1 MQISANTAQL
11 ATAVQDVN
19 KRLDDMAGAGKKAAK
34 DLSVLKNIEIAKVF
48 VEGIKLVA
56 DGLVSA
62 ANAATT
68 LFNDSR
74 EAIDAIGKLS
84 TQTGVSV
91 ESIQKLQGVARL
103 AGVESET
110 LAKALGKLGVQADK
124 LKDKDDNVFERLG
137 LDAQELASSDVE
149 TILFKVADA
158 FANISGDTEKL
169 GIASELFGERI
180 GRSLVPLLNQGG
192 AALEQALDRAGRLG
206 GVLTEE
212 QVRLVE
218 RMNDR
223 FAEVSSTIAGI
234 INQVTA
240 GLAGPL
246 ENIAQQLLDV
256 FERFG
261 GASIGKFIAD
271 SILSFA
277 DGFIAAIQSLVETVQ
292 IIGEGI
298 KSILAKLGID
308 VRSEEERQLAA
319 LERRS
324 RVAESLEEGRGSARS
339 RASNRSQLAALG
351 GALSNEEQA
360 QLERLQAKFNSQ
372 GNAIQDSLASV
383 RDSIQQGRSLIDE
396 SFKESAVV
404 EEAGELADA
413 TSRVAAAQQAAAEAA
428 DSFARSAEALN
439 ATLANPGAAVD
450 VDVATDSAVEGID
463 SLQESTDEQTAE
475 LRGLRSDI
483 RNGQAQVVEIPG

>member
-19 KRLDDMAGAGKKAAK
+19 KRLDEMAGAGKKAAN
-34 DLSVLKNIEIAKVF
+34 DLSVLKNIEIARVF
-48 VEGIKLVA
+48 IDGIKLVA
-56 DGLVSA
+56 DGLVTAARSA
-62 ANAATT
+62 KR
-68 LFNDSR
+68 LFDDSR
-74 EAIDAIGKLS
+74 ASID
-84 TQTGVSV
+84 
-91 ESIQKLQGVARL
+91 
-103 AGVESET
+103 
-110 LAKALGKLGVQADK
+110 ALGKLSKQTQISVEALQTYGAIAEEAGVGSEAFAKSLRRLTVELGKADV
-124 LKDKDDNVFERLG
+124 DKDNAFKKIG
-137 LDAQELASSDVE
+137 LDVAALKELKPEDTFLA
-149 TILFKVADA
+149 VADA
-158 FANISGDTEKL
+158 LANISNDAERAAAANEVFGKG
-169 GIASELFGERI
+169 GITL
-180 GRSLVPLLNQGG
+180 LPLINGG
-192 AALEQALDRAGRLG
+192 ADALKRAADEAGRIG
-206 GVLTEE
+206 GVLTQE
-212 QVRLVE
+212 QVQRVE
-218 RMNDR
+218 SMNDR
-223 FAEVSSTIAGI
+223 FTQVGKAIQGI

-240 GLAGPL
+240 SLSPAL
-246 ENIAQQLLDV
+246 ENVAKQLLEV

-292 IIGEGI
+292 IIGEGV

-324 RVAESLEEGRGSARS
+324 RVAQALEEGRGSPRN

-475 LRGLRSDI
+475 LRGLRADI